1 MSTNLTNASSTP
13 ARAIIGSLLAI
24 GILAPLAVGFLAAQV
39 TWGVRVRPGSEI
51 ASAVVNGASGV
62 DHSKAMLALSRLFD
76 TPVGVPIPADTG
88 QTPFRFWLT
97 QDVVYIITQEEA
109 AAYQK
114 LTANEEREKFIEQFW
129 LRRDPT
135 PGTPENEFKQEHYR
149 RIAYANEHFFTAA
162 TPGWE
167 SARGRT
173 YILLGPPDEIEQ
185 HPGWQ
190 AWGYR
195 NFDHSS
201 DFLVLTFQT
210 K

>member
-1 MSTNLTNASSTP
+1 M
-13 ARAIIGSLLAI
+13 
-24 GILAPLAVGFLAAQV
+24 LAPLAVGFLAAQM
-39 TWGVRVRPGSEI
+39 TSSVRVHPGSEI

-62 DHSKAMLALSRLFD
+62 DHSKAMLALSRLYE
-76 TPVGVPIPADTG
+76 TPVRVPVPADTAL
-88 QTPFRFWLT
+88 TPYLKWLT
-97 QDVVYIITQEEA
+97 EDVAYVVTQEEA
-109 AAYQK
+109 IAFQN
-114 LTANEEREKFIEQFW
+114 LTTNEEREKFIEQFW

-135 PGTPENEFKQEHYR
+135 PGTPENEFKEEHYR
-149 RIAYANEHFFTAA
+149 RIAYANEHFFTAG